1 MGGTFNSDRVWIAFF
16 SQTGS
21 EIVELAEKLG
31 RWPDVVVTNRR
42 PDYLRTIH
50 PKIEDSRYIILPNK
64 PTVEDYEDI
73 LEFYDNP
80 LITLHGWLRIMPAE
94 ICRDYE
100 IYNGHP
106 GLVTRYPELKG
117 KDPQIRAYREG
128 YKTAGCVLHKV
139 TEGVD
144 EGEVLDSMEINIEQL
159 TLDEVFL
166 NLREVSSLLWLKL
179 LYKLILN
186 EKDDR
191 ISRLF
196 EYR

>member
-1 MGGTFNSDRVWIAFF
+1 MGGMYNSERVWIAFF

-31 RWPDVVVTNRR
+31 RWPDVVVTNDR
-42 PDYLRTIH
+42 PSHLRTIH
-50 PKIEDSRYIILPNK
+50 PKIEDSRYIILPNQ
-64 PTVEDYEDI
+64 PTVKDYEDLLSLFDKPI
-73 LEFYDNP
+73 
-80 LITLHGWLRIMPAE
+80 ITLHGWLRVMPPE
-94 ICRDYE
+94 ICDAYE
-100 IYNGHP
+100 MYNGHP
-106 GLVTRYPELKG
+106 GLITVYPELKG
-117 KDPQIRAYREG
+117 KDPQLRAFKGG
-128 YKTAGCVLHKV
+128 YETAGCVLHKV
-139 TEGVD
+139 TAGVD
-144 EGEVLDSMEINIEQL
+144 EGEILDSMEINIKGL

-179 LYKLILN
+179 LYKLVLN

>member
-1 MGGTFNSDRVWIAFF
+1 MGGTFRMERAWICFF

-21 EIVELAEKLG
+21 EIVELAERLG
-31 RWPDVVVTNRR
+31 KWPDVVVTNKR
-42 PDYLRTIH
+42 PDSVRTIH
-50 PKIEDSRYIILPNK
+50 PKIKNTKYITLPNN
-64 PTVEDYEDI
+64 PILQDYQNV
-73 LEFYDNP
+73 LNVYDNP
-80 LITLHGWLRIMPAE
+80 LITLHGWLRIMPSD
-94 ICRDYE
+94 ICREYE

-106 GLVTRYPELKG
+106 GLITQYPELKG
-117 KDPQIRAYREG
+117 KDPQLRAYTGG
-128 YKTAGCVLHKV
+128 YKIAGCVLHRV

-144 EGEVLDSMEINIEQL
+144 EGDILDSMEINIEQL
-159 TLDEVFL
+159 TLDEIFL

-179 LYKLILN
+179 LYKLVLN